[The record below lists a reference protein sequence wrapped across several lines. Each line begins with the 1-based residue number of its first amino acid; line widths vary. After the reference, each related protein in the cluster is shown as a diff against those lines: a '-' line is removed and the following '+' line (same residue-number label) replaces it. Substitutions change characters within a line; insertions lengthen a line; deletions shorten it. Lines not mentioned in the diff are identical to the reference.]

1 MRKQFSANTAMTLA
15 ALGIVYGD
23 IGTSPLYAL
32 KESFR
37 ASTIAPTETNVLGF
51 VSLIVWSL
59 LLIVTLKY
67 VLFILRADNNGEG
80 GVVVLM
86 QQAMQ
91 HLKGKPVWIVMMMGL
106 TGTALFYGD
115 AMITP
120 AVSV

>member
-1 MRKQFSANTAMTLA
+1 MRLQLSASSATTLA

-37 ASTIAPTETNVLGF
+37 ASSLVASQANVLGF
-51 VSLIVWSL
+51 VSLIIWSL

-86 QQAMQ
+86 QQAMIFCVANQ
-91 HLKGKPVWIVMMMGL
+91 FGL
-106 TGTALFYGD
+106 
-115 AMITP
+115 
-120 AVSV
+120 S